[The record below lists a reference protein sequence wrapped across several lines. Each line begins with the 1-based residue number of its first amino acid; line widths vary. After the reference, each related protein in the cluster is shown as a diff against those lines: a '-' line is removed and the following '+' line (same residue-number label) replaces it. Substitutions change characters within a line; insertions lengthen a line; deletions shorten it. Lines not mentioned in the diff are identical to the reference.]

1 MKISLALNA
10 LLYFASTTLLK
21 AEDSSSALDS
31 ADEVAHPSNSL
42 RGSKDDDKHRD
53 LTFLICASLPTDKY
67 YHIIA
72 QHSGMSVNVD
82 QKSTS
87 NGASLVQWPVSAAMN
102 DNWRLQS
109 TGLGY
114 YQIIAEH
121 SQKVLNGT
129 WKLIEIFRS
138 VYLNF

>member
-1 MKISLALNA
+1 MKISLALNS

-21 AEDSSSALDS
+21 AEDLSSALDF

-42 RGSKDDDKHRD
+42 RGSTDDDKHRD
-53 LTFLICASLPTDKY
+53 LTFLICASLPTDRY

-72 QHSGMSVNVD
+72 QHSGMSLNVD

-102 DNWRLQS
+102 DNWRFQYVS
-109 TGLGY
+109 FGY

-121 SQKVLNGT
+121 SQKAVNGT
-129 WKLIEIFRS
+129 CTKE
-138 VYLNF
+138 

>member
-1 MKISLALNA
+1 MKISLALNT

-21 AEDSSSALDS
+21 AEDSPSALDFV
-31 ADEVAHPSNSL
+31 DEVAHPSNSL
-42 RGSKDDDKHRD
+42 RGTRDDENHRD
-53 LTFLICASLPTDKY
+53 LTFMICASLPTDRY

-72 QHSGMSVNVD
+72 QHSGMSLNVD

-102 DNWRLQS
+102 DNWRFQYV
-109 TGLGY
+109 GLGY

-121 SQKVLNGT
+121 SQKGVNGT
-129 WKLIEIFRS
+129 FI
-138 VYLNF
+138 V